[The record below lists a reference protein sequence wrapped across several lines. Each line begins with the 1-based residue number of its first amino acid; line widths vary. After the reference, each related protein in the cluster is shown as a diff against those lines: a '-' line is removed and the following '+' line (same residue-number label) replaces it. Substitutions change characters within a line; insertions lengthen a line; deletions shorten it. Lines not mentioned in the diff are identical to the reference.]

1 MNGQRIGFAACLRA
15 IAAIFTFAVL
25 AAPVHAEDAYPSRP
39 VRILVGFQPGGGS
52 DLLARFLASKLGERL
67 GQPVIV
73 ENRPGAGGTI
83 ALDVGTQAPPDGY
96 TLIMVSG
103 SQLTNAALF
112 TKVKYDVEQVLTPI
126 AQLTSEPYILLA
138 KPSVPAHTMAEL
150 ITLAKSKP
158 KVLTC
163 GSSGTG
169 SFAHLGIELLNSMA
183 KIQLVHVPYKG
194 SGQALIDL
202 LGGQIDLT
210 YASAISAAPHIKNGT
225 VRALAVTTLKRSP
238 QFPDIPA
245 ISETVPGYE
254 VSSWYG
260 LAGPKGLPPAIV
272 DRLHREIAAIF
283 ATPEA
288 IATLAKDGAQPA
300 VNTPEEFHAR
310 IHNEIARW
318 REVVATAGIKVD

>member
-1 MNGQRIGFAACLRA
+1 
-15 IAAIFTFAVL
+15 
-25 AAPVHAEDAYPSRP
+25 
-39 VRILVGFQPGGGS
+39 
-52 DLLARFLASKLGERL
+52 
-67 GQPVIV
+67 
-73 ENRPGAGGTI
+73 
-83 ALDVGTQAPPDGY
+83 
-96 TLIMVSG
+96 
-103 SQLTNAALF
+103 
-112 TKVKYDVEQVLTPI
+112 
-126 AQLTSEPYILLA
+126 
-138 KPSVPAHTMAEL
+138 
-150 ITLAKSKP
+150 
-158 KVLTC
+158 
-163 GSSGTG
+163 
-169 SFAHLGIELLNSMA
+169 
-183 KIQLVHVPYKG
+183 
-194 SGQALIDL
+194 
-202 LGGQIDLT
+202 
-210 YASAISAAPHIKNGT
+210 
-225 VRALAVTTLKRSP
+225 VTTLKRSP